1 MAENVIGPDP
11 TIQQFDDGSSIQR
24 FDDGSSIITDN
35 EGGVTGV
42 PAGAE
47 PAAPVARSLNI
58 TSIRGVTKTEDHRV
72 KIRVPDFYLKKL
84 TTGLYG
90 ELGGSIKGIIFPY
103 TPSISYDV
111 RAEYSPAPTVHSNY
125 TMSFFQRSS
134 IGTININ
141 GKFTVQNEKD
151 AGVYIAT
158 INLLKALTKMRAGDD
173 TLAGSP
179 PPVCRL
185 NAYGAYMFNNVPIAI
200 TSYRIELPDTVDYF
214 TLGKQ
219 QENPVYGV
227 NTVPV
232 LSTIAINC
240 IPMYSRNEM
249 QSFTVTDWL
258 TQVKGTK
265 FRNTGYL

>member
-11 TIQQFDDGSSIQR
+11 TIQQFDDGSSIQQ

-35 EGGVTGV
+35 EGKVTGV
-42 PAGAE
+42 PPGAE
-47 PAAPVARSLNI
+47 PASPTARSVNI
-58 TSIRGVTKTEDHRV
+58 TSIRGVTKTQDQRV
-72 KIRVPDFYLKKL
+72 KIKVPDFYLKKL

-90 ELGGSIKGIIFPY
+90 ELGRIQGIIFPY
-103 TPSISYDV
+103 TPQISYDV
-111 RAEYSPAPTVHSNY
+111 RAEYTPAPTVHSNY
-125 TMSFFQRSS
+125 TMNFFQRSS
-134 IGTININ
+134 IGTITIT

-151 AGVYIAT
+151 AGVYLAT
-158 INLLKALTKMRAGDD
+158 MNLLKALTKMRAGDD

-185 NAYGAYMFNNVPIAI
+185 NAYGPYMFNNVPIAI
-200 TSYRIELPDTVDYF
+200 TSYRIEMPDTVDYF

-227 NTVPV
+227 NAVPT
-232 LSTIAINC
+232 LSTMAVNC

-249 QSFTVTDWL
+249 QSFTVKDWL
-258 TQVKGTK
+258 TQVKDTK